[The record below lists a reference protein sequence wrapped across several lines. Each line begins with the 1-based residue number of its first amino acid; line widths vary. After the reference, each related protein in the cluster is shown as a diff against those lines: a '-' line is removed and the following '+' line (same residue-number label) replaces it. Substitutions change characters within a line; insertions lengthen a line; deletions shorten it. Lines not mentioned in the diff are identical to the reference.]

1 MCPNSMASFQ
11 PLGWWDFE
19 HVQSSAACEVV
30 PESVTNTIYWIIK
43 LRTRDP
49 SKIQGNNSIV

>member
-1 MCPNSMASFQ
+1 MASFQ